1 MLKKSLITLLVVFG
15 IGFVNAAAQTV
26 KTISKGVVNGSAV
39 SLPKPAYPAAARA
52 IRAGGAV
59 NVQVLIDEEGN
70 VITAEAVSGHP
81 LLRLSSEQ
89 AARSA
94 KFKPT
99 LLQGVPVKVNGVIV
113 YNFVPPPT
121 DENEAASSETPPGSK
136 GAFIAG
142 RTADSDDSSNIVNR
156 SAISLVK
163 PAYPAAA
170 QAVRAD
176 GAVRV
181 KVVIDEEGNV
191 ESAEAISGHPLLQA
205 ASVNAALLSKF
216 RPTVLKG
223 EPVKV
228 EGIVVYN
235 FVAPSTDNDSRKS
248 PSISGGV
255 LNGKALSLPRPSYP
269 RDARAERAGGAVTV
283 QVTIDE
289 EGNVISANAASGHPL
304 LREASERAARQA
316 KFSPTL
322 VEGKPVKVTGVIVYN
337 FVP

>member
-1 MLKKSLITLLVVFG
+1 MLKKSLITLLVVLG
-15 IGFVNAAAQTV
+15 IGFVNAAAQTD
-26 KTISKGVVNGSAV
+26 KPISKGVVNGSAV

-52 IRAGGAV
+52 VRAGGAV

-70 VITAEAVSGHP
+70 VITANAVSGHP

-121 DENEAASSETPPGSK
+121 DENEAASSETPPKSK

-142 RTADSDDSSNIVNR
+142 RTVGSDDSSTIVNR

-170 QAVRAD
+170 RAVRAD

-191 ESAEAISGHPLLQA
+191 ESAEAVSGHPLLQS

-216 RPTVLKG
+216 RPTLLRG
-223 EPVKV
+223 ESVKV

-235 FVAPSTDNDSRKS
+235 FVADNDSRKT
-248 PSISGGV
+248 PDSISGGV
-255 LNGKALSLPRPSYP
+255 LNGKALSLPKPAYP
-269 RDARAERAGGAVTV
+269 MEARAERAGGAVTV

-304 LREASERAARQA
+304 LHEASEQAARRA

-322 VEGKPVKVTGVIVYN
+322 VEGNPVKVTGVIVYN